1 MRGDSSQHEIDEKE
15 LDSDL
20 QKVIQELTRF
30 RDQVNILFA
39 EEEKREMEEGEKSPL
54 DQEKV
59 IEQLD
64 QSVNEMVYL
73 HVWMYQVKIKD
84 YLHYLNYSCKIAM
97 YYTI

>member
-1 MRGDSSQHEIDEKE
+1 MRGDSAQHEIDDKE

-39 EEEKREMEEGEKSPL
+39 EEEKREREEGEREKSPL

-59 IEQLD
+59 VNQLD
-64 QSVNEMVYL
+64 QSVNEMVY
-73 HVWMYQVKIKD
+73 
-84 YLHYLNYSCKIAM
+84 YSYNENI
-97 YYTI
+97 